1 MDSIKSLQGNIW
13 NIKTRESVDENNV
26 VDILLKNRGY
36 SRDFMNSTMK
46 NTMPDPYSFIDME
59 RAVDRIYEA
68 IIKKQPIAIL
78 GDYDVDGIS
87 STCIFLKFF
96 RDIGADCVYTIPNR
110 MDEGYGLNISNIEKY
125 KNHLIIAVDCGSS
138 SIEELNYAKE
148 NNIDIVVIDHHTM
161 NCVPKGAIAIVN
173 PHRSDEKDD
182 FKYLCAAGLVF
193 MCVVGLNRLLR
204 QKEFYK
210 TGSAPQLM
218 DYLDLVAL
226 ATICDVVELKGLNR
240 AFVING
246 LEIIRAKKNLGIRE
260 LLSLR
265 DKSEVNAETIAFFI
279 GPNLN
284 AGGRLKTADIG
295 VKLLTTDNLSEAK
308 SLAQELYN
316 LNKERQDLECS
327 MTEESVSMID
337 EDLNYIC
344 VFNPDWHVGVI
355 GIVAGRLKEKYNKP
369 TIVICCDKNGV
380 GKASCRSI
388 EGVDISKIVKR
399 GIEEKIISSGGGHAL
414 AAGFSIS
421 IDNISL
427 LKDFLKNEIKYESK
441 PKTFDVDAVVNLSD
455 LSLNFVNNINELSPF
470 GQGNP
475 SPVFVISDVKVICSR
490 ILKDQHISVIL
501 SDDFGNTLKGIS
513 FRCVGTDLGDALL
526 NTRDKLNILGELCIS
541 VWRDRQSLNLMI
553 RDVAQAA
560 PGAKMILK
568 PVFLK
573 YTDSTVCRT
582 NLKN

>member
-1 MDSIKSLQGNIW
+1 MDSIKSLLGNVW
-13 NIKTRESVDENNV
+13 NIKTRESIDENNV

-59 RAVDRIYEA
+59 KAVERIYKA

-96 RDIGADCVYTIPNR
+96 KAIGVDCVYTIPNR

-125 KNHLIIAVDCGSS
+125 KNYLIIAVDCGSS
-138 SIEELNYAKE
+138 SIDELNYARE
-148 NNIDIVVIDHHTM
+148 NNIDVVVIDHHTM
-161 NCVPKGAIAIVN
+161 NCIPKGAVAIVN

-182 FKYLCAAGLVF
+182 FKYLCATGLGF
-193 MCVVGLNRLLR
+193 MCVVGLNRLLK
-204 QKEFYK
+204 QKGFYEDN
-210 TGSAPQLM
+210 APQLM

-226 ATICDVVELKGLNR
+226 ATVCDVVPLKGLNR

-246 LEIIRAKKNLGIRE
+246 LEIIRMKKNLGIRE
-260 LLSLR
+260 LLVLR
-265 DKSEVNAETIAFFI
+265 DKSEINAETIAFFI

-295 VKLLTTDNLSEAK
+295 VKLLTTSDRLEAK
-308 SLAQELYN
+308 NLALDLFN

-327 MTEESVSMID
+327 MVEESVSMID
-337 EDLNYIC
+337 ENLNHIC

-388 EGVDISKIVKR
+388 EGVDISKIVKK
-399 GIEEKIISSGGGHAL
+399 GIEQKIISSGGGHAL
-414 AAGFSIS
+414 AAGFSLPV
-421 IDNISL
+421 DNIPL
-427 LKDFLKNEIKYESK
+427 LKDFLKKEIKYDCK
-441 PKTFDVDAVVNLSD
+441 PKTFDVDAIVNLSD
-455 LSLNFVNNINELSPF
+455 LSFDFVNNMNKISPF
-470 GQGNP
+470 GQGNL
-475 SPVFVISDVKVICSR
+475 SPIFVICDVKVICSK
-490 ILKDQHISVIL
+490 ILKNQHISVTL

-513 FRCVGTDLGDALL
+513 FRCMGTVLEDALL
-526 NTRDKLNILGELCIS
+526 NSRSKLKILGELCIS
-541 VWRDRQSLNLMI
+541 VWKDKQSLNLLI
-553 RDVAQAA
+553 RDVA
-560 PGAKMILK
+560 
-568 PVFLK
+568 
-573 YTDSTVCRT
+573 
-582 NLKN
+582 

>member
-1 MDSIKSLQGNIW
+1 MDSIKSLLGNVW
-13 NIKTRESVDENNV
+13 NIKTRESIDENNV

-36 SRDFMNSTMK
+36 SQDFMNSTMR
-46 NTMPDPYSFIDME
+46 NTMPDPYSFIDMDK
-59 RAVDRIYEA
+59 AVERIYEA

-96 RDIGADCVYTIPNR
+96 KEIGVDCVYTIPNR
-110 MDEGYGLNISNIEKY
+110 MGEGYGLNIPNIEKY

-138 SIEELNYAKE
+138 SIDELNYAKE

-161 NCVPKGAIAIVN
+161 NCIPEGAVAIVN
-173 PHRSDEKDD
+173 PHRPDEKDD
-182 FKYLCAAGLVF
+182 FKYLCATGLVF
-193 MCVVGLNRLLR
+193 MCVVGLNRLLK
-204 QKEFYK
+204 QEGFYK
-210 TGSAPQLM
+210 SIRAPQLM

-226 ATICDVVELKGLNR
+226 ATVCDVVELKGLNR

-246 LEIIRAKKNLGIRE
+246 LEIIRMKKNIGIRE

-295 VKLLTTDNLSEAK
+295 VKLLTTTGLSTAKNLA
-308 SLAQELYN
+308 LELYN

-327 MTEESVSMID
+327 MVEESLSMID
-337 EDLNYIC
+337 ENLNHIC

-369 TIVICCDKNGV
+369 AIVICCDKNGV

-388 EGVDISKIVKR
+388 EGVDISKIVKK
-399 GIEEKIISSGGGHAL
+399 GIEQKIISSGGGHAM

-421 IDNISL
+421 VDNIPL
-427 LKDFLKNEIKYESK
+427 LKDFLNNEVKYESK
-441 PKTFDVDAVVNLSD
+441 PKIFDVDAVVNVSD
-455 LSLNFVNNINELSPF
+455 LSLDFVKKIDELSPF

-475 SPVFVISDVKVICSR
+475 SPIFVVSDVQVICSR
-490 ILKDQHISVIL
+490 ILKDQHISVTL

-513 FRCVGTDLGDALL
+513 FRCMGTALEDALL
-526 NTRDKLNILGELCIS
+526 NSRSKLKILGELCIS
-541 VWRDRQSLNLMI
+541 VWKDKQSLNLLI
-553 RDVAQAA
+553 RDV
-560 PGAKMILK
+560 
-568 PVFLK
+568 V
-573 YTDSTVCRT
+573 
-582 NLKN
+582 